1 MIRRFLLLLLLF
13 SESAVLQG
21 AFLLAD
27 QLCRPSTLS
36 SIQKDDWSRV
46 GHSVLESLKDI
57 CGHGEVGVH
66 LSAEESWIK
75 KIVCVL
81 WLKLLC
87 KEDDESTER
96 AWRENP
102 FFSLQQGLPNIS
114 HVVLFE
120 VVKSLAAAQTFARF
134 LLHLSPSQICTE
146 LKKLVE
152 HVRSSPATE
161 DDVQFFLDVWWEM
174 WKCRVEEKKEDDT
187 EATFVK
193 QIECLTST
201 FSGSSPHA
209 KRLKLDVADVTTSLP
224 TSDVL
229 HCLLHALEDIKDHIS
244 SQDLCLQALSISLD
258 ALYTCFLIDQAVPL
272 PPRERVK
279 ILSKIASIK
288 ERNEEKLHSG
298 LITEAQ
304 RGLQASYTPSPFQP
318 VMTLCEALNITT
330 AVAQFWESGGLLK
343 VSGSSEPSISAFKLE
358 QSTSR
363 VLTALSG
370 ATVGAEAEGKK
381 LQRFLESLSFP
392 AVDSSPELD
401 ARVAAIYIS
410 QRLDDCHSVA
420 VLFASEESWA
430 ASEELWIECVEKNQ
444 AAFQQR
450 EALNNLSV
458 TLISLLNGGNRNVS
472 HCRKLMK
479 VIADIFSALP
489 LKEKN
494 QALADMVTL
503 SRKGF
508 FGTSTPQ
515 SVTGKFE
522 QELNMAFN
530 CIIQGGSAASPG
542 ATHQNL
548 TTAASLVARVA
559 YQNPEAAL
567 RSCCHSAVF
576 NKDAFTLMAKILQ
589 QLPGLRGQQQRQ
601 AEEGDPQSHRGLLSE
616 CLQEVIKAKS
626 LSASEKVQFL
636 KFVELLMKPVTAEED
651 EVKHSFLP
659 PCEVVCTFVLPHLS
673 PQGEDTQTFF
683 DLMILLPHLNC
694 K

>member
-1 MIRRFLLLLLLF
+1 M
-13 SESAVLQG
+13 
-21 AFLLAD
+21 LAD

-36 SIQKDDWSRV
+36 SIQKADWSRV
-46 GHSVLESLKDI
+46 GHSVLETLNDI
-57 CGHGEVGVH
+57 CRYGEVVH
-66 LSAEESWIK
+66 LTTEESWIK
-75 KIVCVL
+75 KIVCIL

-87 KEDDESTER
+87 KEDDKDIER

-102 FFSLQQGLPNIS
+102 FFSLQLGLPKINY
-114 HVVLFE
+114 VVLFE
-120 VVKSLAAAQTFARF
+120 VVKSLAAAQTFSSF

-152 HVRSSPATE
+152 HVKSSPTTE

-174 WKCRVEEKKEDDT
+174 WKCRVEEKKGDGIET
-187 EATFVK
+187 TFVK
-193 QIECLTST
+193 QIEWLTST
-201 FSGSSPHA
+201 SSGLSPNA

-244 SQDLCLQALSISLD
+244 SQDLCLQALSVSLD
-258 ALYTCFLIDQAVPL
+258 ALYTCFLIDQAVTL
-272 PPRERVK
+272 PPKERVQ

-288 ERNEEKLHSG
+288 ERNEEKLDSE
-298 LITEAQ
+298 LITEAH
-304 RGLQASYTPSPFQP
+304 RDLRASYTPSPFQP
-318 VMTLCEALNITT
+318 VMTLCEALNVIT
-330 AVAQFWESGGLLK
+330 AAAQFWESRGLLK
-343 VSGSSEPSISAFKLE
+343 VSDSSKPSISAFKLE
-358 QSTSR
+358 QSTNR
-363 VLTALSG
+363 VLAALSG
-370 ATVGAEAEGKK
+370 ATVGIETEGKK
-381 LQRFLESLSFP
+381 LQRWLESLSFP
-392 AVDSSPELD
+392 AIDSTPELN

-410 QRLDDCHSVA
+410 GRLDSYQDIA

-444 AAFQQR
+444 AAFQER
-450 EALNNLSV
+450 EALSKLSV
-458 TLISLLNGGNRNVS
+458 TLMNLLGGGNVNVS

-479 VIADIFSALP
+479 VTADIFSALA
-489 LKEKN
+489 LKDKN
-494 QALADMVTL
+494 RALADMVTL
-503 SRKGF
+503 SRRGF
-508 FGTSTPQ
+508 FGTCIPH
-515 SVTGKFE
+515 SVTEKFE

-542 ATHQNL
+542 AAQQNL

-589 QLPGLRGQQQRQ
+589 QLPGLRGQQERE
-601 AEEGDPQSHRGLLSE
+601 AEEGGDRSHSGLLSE
-616 CLQEVIKAKS
+616 CLQEIITAKS
-626 LSASEKVQFL
+626 LSPNEKVQFL

-651 EVKHSFLP
+651 EVHSFLP

-673 PQGEDTQTFF
+673 PQGQQS
-683 DLMILLPHLNC
+683 
-694 K
+694 